1 MYKQRTNS
9 KETISLIELKV
20 YHSKIRRTENY
31 SRYIMKLK
39 RIVVEFGE
47 TNNISKDE
55 LESPREQVRSADH
68 RGFGRPALS
77 DHASSHCL
85 LSPRS
90 PSRRVLRRWTL
101 NPNFGA
107 LVYNEF
113 DGSPSREAVYL
124 YSGES
129 PIHGI

>member
-20 YHSKIRRTENY
+20 YHSKIRRTESY
-31 SRYIMKLK
+31 SRYTMNLK

-47 TNNISKDE
+47 TINISKDDP
-55 LESPREQVRSADH
+55 ESPRNRL
-68 RGFGRPALS
+68 GRPTLGGVGRPTPS
-77 DHASSHCL
+77 VPASSRRL

-90 PSRRVLRRWTL
+90 PSRRVLRSWTL
-101 NPNFGA
+101 NPNFRA

-113 DGSPSREAVYL
+113 DASPSREAPY
-124 YSGES
+124 
-129 PIHGI
+129 I